1 MPDYGEMKV
10 EELRHL
16 ATERKISGRAEMNKA
31 ELVASLDADDA
42 DSDRIGL
49 LERRVSELEARL
61 ASILL
66 ADPIQKVR

>member
-42 DSDRIGL
+42 ENDRIGV
-49 LERRVSELEARL
+49 LERRVAELEVRL
-61 ASILL
+61 TSILP
-66 ADPIQKVR
+66 ADPITKVR